1 LDHRDVRDLPR
12 GTVTFLFTDI
22 EGSTR
27 LLHEQGK
34 RYAELLSEHRRVLRE
49 AFVRHGGI
57 EVDTQGDAFFVAFAR
72 ASDAIAA
79 ASDGQ
84 TALGDGPISVRMG
97 LHTGEPIVTDEG
109 YVGIDVHRAARIAAA
124 GHGGQ
129 VLLSQATR
137 DLVAGE
143 AVRDLGEHRLKDLS
157 APEHL
162 FQLGDADFPRLK
174 TLYQTNLPVP
184 ATPFLGR
191 EGELDEVVGLLR
203 REDVRLLTLT
213 GPGGT
218 GKTRLALQAA
228 AEVAEDVPDGVWW
241 ISLAPLRDPAL
252 MLDAVAKALEVR
264 ERPGSALEETLV
276 DALAAKRGLLLIDN
290 AEHLLPQVATDIAR
304 LRESGGPKLL
314 VTSRERLQ
322 LQGEHAWSVPS
333 LENRDGTALFTARA
347 RALRP
352 AFTET
357 PAITALC
364 ARLDNLPLALELAAA
379 RVPVF
384 SPEQLLERLG
394 NVELRGGR
402 DADPRQQTL
411 DATIRWSYD
420 LLAPDER
427 RLFARLAVFAGGC
440 TYEAAEAVCAADADT
455 LQSLIDKSLVRSR
468 DAPGSERYWMLETI
482 REFAAAELEASDE
495 SDALRLHHAEFF
507 TALAERADPYL
518 RHGPDQQEWNERVAA
533 DYDNVRAAMSFAL
546 EHDLTLALRLVGR
559 LSFFLWLRGGFAE
572 AKAWLDEVL
581 PRAAEQPLELLGRAH
596 ECAAVIA
603 ERTGDIAGQARH
615 SDEAYAAFAAAGDE
629 HGMADA
635 LRERGKT
642 ASFSVD
648 PARATAIYTELA
660 ELAERIGDRW
670 NGAIAL
676 NNLGYTATQ
685 SGDWERAVELC
696 GRSSVLRRELG
707 AEWGTALALCNVV
720 FAEIRLG
727 RLSSAATSLR
737 DALDTSMKIGA
748 KTVVGFCLDLSVEL
762 ALAGGKLREAAC
774 LAGAA
779 SRLQEELGSVRDSF
793 EEGAFERA
801 VESIRASLGADANAE
816 IQRGREL
823 SLDEAVAIALAAT
836 GDPD

>member
-1 LDHRDVRDLPR
+1 LDHRNVRNFPR

-27 LLHEQGK
+27 LLHEQGE
-34 RYAELLSEHRRVLRE
+34 RYPELLGEHRRVLRE

-84 TALGDGPISVRMG
+84 AALGDGPISVRMG
-97 LHTGEPIVTDEG
+97 LHTGEPFVTDEG

-129 VLLSQATR
+129 VLLSQPTR

-157 APEHL
+157 APERL
-162 FQLGDADFPRLK
+162 FQLGHAEFPRLK

-191 EGELDEVVGLLR
+191 EGELAEVVDLLR

-213 GPGGT
+213 GSGGT

-228 AEVAEDVPDGVWW
+228 AEIAEDVPDGVWW
-241 ISLAPLRDPAL
+241 ISLAPLRDPTLA
-252 MLDAVAKALEVR
+252 LDAVAKALDVR
-264 ERPGSALEETLV
+264 ERPGFTLEETLI
-276 DALAAKRGLLLIDN
+276 DALAAKRALLLIDN

-304 LRESGGPKLL
+304 LRETDGPKLL

-333 LENRDGTALFTARA
+333 LEDGDGTALFTARA

-352 AFTET
+352 TFTET
-357 PAITALC
+357 PAIAELC

-379 RVPVF
+379 RVPIF

-394 NVELRGGR
+394 KVELKGGR

-420 LLAPDER
+420 LLVPDER

-468 DAPGSERYWMLETI
+468 ASTGGGRYWMLETI
-482 REFAAAELEASDE
+482 REFAAAELEGSGE
-495 SDALRLHHAEFF
+495 SDALRLRHAEFF
-507 TALAERADPYL
+507 TALAERADLHL
-518 RHGPDQQEWNERVAA
+518 RHGPDQHDWVERVAA
-533 DYDNVRAAMSFAL
+533 DYDNVRAAMKFAL
-546 EHDLTLALRLVGR
+546 ERDLTLALRLVGP

-572 AKAWLDEVL
+572 GRAWLDAIL
-581 PRAAEQPLELLGRAH
+581 PRAADQPPELLGRAH

-603 ERTGDIAGQARH
+603 ERIGDIAGQARH
-615 SDEAYAAFAAAGDE
+615 SAEAYAVFAAAGDE
-629 HGMADA
+629 QGMADA

-642 ASFSVD
+642 ASASGD
-648 PARATAIYTELA
+648 PVRSNAIYTELA

-676 NNLGYTATQ
+676 NNLGYTASQ
-685 SGDWERAVELC
+685 SGEWERAVELC
-696 GRSSVLRRELG
+696 SRSSVLRRELG
-707 AEWGTALALCNVV
+707 DEWGTALALCNVV
-720 FAEIRLG
+720 FAEIQLG
-727 RLSSAATSLR
+727 RLSSAATNLR
-737 DALDTSMKIGA
+737 DALDTSMKIAA
-748 KTVVGFCLDLSVEL
+748 KTVVAFCLDLSVEL
-762 ALAGGKLREAAC
+762 ALARGKLHDAAR

-793 EEGAFERA
+793 EEGMFERT
-801 VESIRASLGADANAE
+801 VESIRASLGAEADAE
-816 IQRGREL
+816 IRRGWEL
-823 SLDEAVAIALAAT
+823 SVDEATALALVAT
-836 GDPD
+836 GDPV